1 MMRSGDGIES
11 SYVSVESEIG
21 FLWKVGCREKINRQS
36 GAAETGKQSQT
47 CCFYGGRKSHTQRSH
62 VKLITCFSTPYTS
75 TDID

>member
-1 MMRSGDGIES
+1 MRSGDGIES

-47 CCFYGGRKSHTQRSH
+47 CASTVAGR
-62 VKLITCFSTPYTS
+62 VTPKGVM
-75 TDID
+75 